1 MFQDLEKEKEVIFP
15 PPRPPT
21 PEQPETP
28 AEPAVV
34 EKSSIELNG
43 KWNSMVKP
51 YINNKCFTSTPD
63 MNFMVNWALKTNYPS
78 PSYPCVIDGGISH

>member
-51 YINNKCFTSTPD
+51 YI
-63 MNFMVNWALKTNYPS
+63 
-78 PSYPCVIDGGISH
+78 